1 MEDEKKEGPQEEGE
15 DVCIKG
21 MKADKRR
28 KHVIPPVI
36 KTSGL
41 NTDLSFHPG
50 AEIIAIEW

>member
-41 NTDLSFHPG
+41 NTDLSFHPE
-50 AEIIAIEW
+50 ADIIAIE